1 MNLFQYKVMREEID
15 CNIDHIYADYARFK
29 ALEQEYQK
37 AHADFR
43 VRYGARRF
51 ERSHT
56 ITVKIADKVL
66 VEYPTMGEVFRKAVW
81 KFEP

>member
-1 MNLFQYKVMREEID
+1 MNPFQYKAMREEID
-15 CNIDHIYADYARFK
+15 RNIDHIYADYARLK

-37 AHADFR
+37 LMQILEYAMEQDA
-43 VRYGARRF
+43 F

-56 ITVKIADKVL
+56 ITVKIADKAL